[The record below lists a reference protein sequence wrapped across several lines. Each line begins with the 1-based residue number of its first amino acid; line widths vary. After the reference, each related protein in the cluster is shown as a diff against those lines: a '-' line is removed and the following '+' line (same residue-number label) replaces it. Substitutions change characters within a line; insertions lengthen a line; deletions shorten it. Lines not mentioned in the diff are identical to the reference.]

1 MITDGAYVVEGG
13 IPLYLD
19 AIGKSADGSHLE
31 FRRIRQIPTGK
42 GSYLLC
48 RCGRSKT
55 MPFCDYSHM
64 TESPKFDGPET
75 ADREPY
81 RERAQV
87 YEGNGLK
94 MHDDGRCS
102 FARLCHYNGRSVW
115 NMSGEFDGEMKNEQI
130 NAVCI
135 VRPVALLLKMRILA
149 SYMNPST
156 SRASLCWR
164 MLA

>member
-1 MITDGAYVVEGG
+1 MSNPRIVITDGAYVVEDG

-19 AIGKSADGSHLE
+19 AIGKSADGLHLE
-31 FRRIRQIPTGK
+31 FRRIRQISTGK
-42 GSYLLC
+42 GTYLLC

-75 ADREPY
+75 AVREPY
-81 RERAQV
+81 LERAQV

-102 FARLCHYNGRSVW
+102 SAAEWSLLGKTDSFTKRRTAMHCADAGNHSTNHSVMRCTIMKRS
-115 NMSGEFDGEMKNEQI
+115 
-130 NAVCI
+130 
-135 VRPVALLLKMRILA
+135 
-149 SYMNPST
+149 
-156 SRASLCWR
+156 SRTA
-164 MLA
+164 